1 MKKLEFGL
9 GPIDIG
15 HIAIGIGMLLVCI
28 FFGAL

>member
-9 GPIDIG
+9 GLVEVG
-15 HIAIGIGMLLVCI
+15 HIAIAIAMLLLCI